1 VSNRPF
7 SYETAEVGL
16 KSKAKP
22 LKSQPE
28 ARDVK
33 AAQNGLE
40 VIAIEDVSI
49 AITSQNPDA
58 INEPMYCKYKYV
70 GLQCF

>member
-1 VSNRPF
+1 LACPTPLPS
-7 SYETAEVGL
+7 
-16 KSKAKP
+16 SKIQNKP
-22 LKSQPE
+22 LKSQPG

-49 AITSQNPDA
+49 AIISKNPDA
-58 INEPMYCKYKYV
+58 INEPMYCKYKCV
-70 GLQCF
+70 EL